1 MTMDYLD
8 YLADYDYDALPPAV
22 RAAID
27 RTTYDE
33 RRELALLMKAPD
45 EALPDRLQTA
55 FLASTTAV
63 HKGDGTQDAK
73 KVDGSKVRWLRWLA
87 AAGWLFFIISGAAL
101 LLQEPEALLVEKTI
115 IAPAAEPEKIVVTD
129 TVYQVVNQVRYRTK
143 YDTVYQE
150 IITPAEL
157 VYVRDTVYLPPVKPI
172 LVKGSSNLSGKERV
186 LDFLFST
193 E

>member
-22 RAAID
+22 RTTID
-27 RTTYDE
+27 RATYEE
-33 RRELALLMKAPD
+33 RRELTLLMQAPE
-45 EALPDRLQTA
+45 EALPEHLQAA
-55 FLASTTAV
+55 FLAR
-63 HKGDGTQDAK
+63 TQDAK
-73 KVDGSKVRWLRWLA
+73 PVQKRKVRWLPWLA
-87 AAGWLFFIISGAAL
+87 AAGWLFFIITGAVL
-101 LLQEPEALLVEKTI
+101 MLQEPETLFVEKTI
-115 IAPAAEPEKIVVTD
+115 IAPAAEPEIITVVD
-129 TVYQVVNQVRYRTK
+129 TVYQTVNQVRYRTK

-150 IITPAEL
+150 IITPAQL
-157 VYVRDTVYLPPVKPI
+157 VYVRDTVYLPPAKPI